1 MNGHHRIQH
10 AAIFWFIPLLLLAYH
25 LYGQDD
31 ATSWF
36 NRGTAAASAQEK
48 ISCYLQAVQ
57 LNPKFIEAY
66 YNLGYVY
73 KSLDDYGNAERAFR
87 QALLSDPAR
96 LDNEMKLRIA
106 YELGMTLKKLNRL
119 SEALEMMQAAK
130 NLAVKTEIRAAVLY
144 EMGRLKTAMG
154 NFDEAIA
161 DLQEGLRL
169 NTSRQSQFQ
178 SAIQNANALKE
189 IEKFYAQG
197 INFLEKGQY
206 DDAIKAFTYVIN
218 ENPNY
223 KNVAQKL
230 SQARSA
236 KEKPSRPDELENTYA
251 RGLGYLKNND
261 WKNAILAFSQVEQQ
275 NPNYKDV
282 KARLEEAK
290 TKLDQ
295 SLVEEG
301 YEKLYNDGLAAFREG
316 NWVKALI
323 AFEKVRDWNPSY
335 KNISRLYNDTQN
347 KLNLEEQGSVKNR
360 YYSQGKSDLANGN
373 WQAAI
378 VSFRQLIRLDPNFKD
393 VQELLNRAEARSQAE
408 AQLEQQYTEA
418 MNHFNTGD
426 WLKAIVTLER
436 IQQID
441 SNYMDVKEKI
451 MLAQENYNKAQAPVE
466 TDRGSTATASP
477 KSPNRKWLLVGGILS
492 LIVVPG
498 GLALLVAPSNR
509 AKFYL
514 MQGNFPK
521 AALIYESTLM
531 KKPHKMK
538 LYPALASIYL
548 LQNRTDETAMKVYE
562 ISLQQNIDPQ
572 MRQKMLE
579 ITNGKS
585 FKKIQP
591 DPIENLEEKLK
602 QELERLK
609 RSV

>member
-1 MNGHHRIQH
+1 MNGQHRFQRF
-10 AAIFWFIPLLLLAYH
+10 AIICFIPFVILAH
-25 LYGQDD
+25 LSYGQED

-48 ISCYLQAVQ
+48 ITCYLQAVK

-73 KSLDDYGNAERAFR
+73 KSLDDYENAERSFR

-96 LDNEMKLRIA
+96 LDNETKLRIA
-106 YELGMTLKKLNRL
+106 YELGMTLKRLNRL
-119 SEALEMMQAAK
+119 NEALEMMQAAK

-144 EMGRLKTAMG
+144 EMGRLKIAMG
-154 NFDEAIA
+154 NYDEAIA
-161 DLQEGLRL
+161 DFQEGLLL
-169 NTSRQSQFQ
+169 NSTRQSQFQ
-178 SAIQNANALKE
+178 SGIQNANAMKE
-189 IEKFYAQG
+189 IEKYYAQG

-206 DDAIKAFTYVIN
+206 DDAIKAFNYVIN

-230 SQARSA
+230 AQARSA
-236 KEKPSRPDELENTYA
+236 KEKPARPDELENTYA

-282 KARLEEAK
+282 KAKLEEAK

-301 YEKLYNDGLAAFREG
+301 YEKLYNDGLAAFKEG

-323 AFEKVRDWNPSY
+323 AFEKVREWNPSY
-335 KNISRLYNDTQN
+335 KNIGRMYNDTQN
-347 KLNLEEQGSVKNR
+347 KLNQEEQGSVKNR

-378 VSFRQLIRLDPNFKD
+378 VSFRQLIRLDPNYRD
-393 VQELLNRAEARSQAE
+393 VQELLSQAEGRSRAE
-408 AQLEQQYTEA
+408 AQLEQQYAEA
-418 MNHFNTGD
+418 MTHFNNGD
-426 WLKAIVTLER
+426 WLKAIVSLEQ

-441 SNYMDVKEKI
+441 PNYMDVKEKI
-451 MLAQENYNKAQAPVE
+451 AQAQENYNKTQS
-466 TDRGSTATASP
+466 RGEKTLASTPMESP
-477 KSPNRKWLLVGGILS
+477 KSPNRKWLLIGGILS
-492 LIVVPG
+492 LIMVPVG
-498 GLALLVAPSNR
+498 IALLATPSNR

-521 AALIYESTLM
+521 AAMIYESTLM

-562 ISLQQNIDPQ
+562 ISLQQKIDPQ

-585 FKKIQP
+585 FKKIQS

-609 RSV
+609 KSA